1 MPYNGSM
8 DSVTPIGITNF
19 RNQRIPFGIKA
30 KDRSGHIYCIGK
42 TGVGKSTL
50 LLNMAIADIQSNAAV
65 AIIDPHGDL
74 ATTLLTYIPLH
85 RIQDVIYFD
94 TSNTTHPIAYNP
106 LYGISEPQ
114 KHLVAANIVL
124 VFKKLWI
131 DSWGPRLEHIL
142 RNTIHTLTYFPNAT
156 LLDIQ
161 PLLTDYQF
169 RKQVLSYITDQHLLR
184 FWYNEFEPLPPHT
197 KAEHI
202 ASIVNKV
209 GILATHPILKA
220 ILSAPTSGFSIEE
233 IFNSKKIFIANLS
246 KGSIGESGSE
256 LLGSILIT
264 AFQTQSLQRSNTPI
278 EQRTPVYLYIDEIH
292 SFMTEA
298 FIDILSESRKYGLC
312 LFITHQYT
320 EQLSDDILHGILG
333 NVGTIICFRI
343 GARDAQMLEIEF
355 APTFSAEDLINLPRY
370 SIYIKL
376 LIDGTTSK
384 PFSANTVAIGHKQHL
399 YQDYVKKESIRK
411 YSDICNRQRL
421 EPYQEFINDEF
432 NIPKQQR
439 LDFG

>member
-8 DSVTPIGITNF
+8 ESVTPIGITDY

-50 LLNMAIADIQSNAAV
+50 LLQMAIADILNNASL

-74 ATTLLTYIPLH
+74 ANTLLTYVPIH
-85 RIQDVIYFD
+85 RITDTIYFD
-94 TSNTTHPIAYNP
+94 ASNTKHPIAYNP
-106 LYGISEPQ
+106 LYNIPVDE
-114 KHLVAANIVL
+114 KYATAASIVL
-124 VFKKLWI
+124 VFKKFWI
-131 DSWGPRLEHIL
+131 DSWGSRVEHIL
-142 RNTIHTLTYFPNAT
+142 RNTIHSLTYYPTAT

-161 PLLTDYQF
+161 PMLTDYHF
-169 RKQVLSYITDQHLLR
+169 RKEVLSYITDQALLR

-209 GILATHPILKA
+209 GILSTHPTLKA
-220 ILSAPTSGFSIEE
+220 ILSAQQSSFNIEE
-233 IFNSKKIFIANLS
+233 VFNDNKIFIANLS
-246 KGSIGESGSE
+246 KGSIGEAGAE
-256 LLGSILIT
+256 LLGSLLIT
-264 AFQTQSLQRSNTPI
+264 AFQTQSLRRNNIPI
-278 EQRTPVYLYIDEIH
+278 EERTPVYLYIDEIH

-320 EQLSDDILHGILG
+320 EQLSDEILHGILG

-343 GARDAQMLEIEF
+343 GARDAKVLEMEF
-355 APTFSAEDLINLPRY
+355 APTFTAEDLINLPRY
-370 SIYIKL
+370 NIYIKL

-384 PFSANTVAIGHKQHL
+384 PFSATTTILEQKQYFYHE
-399 YQDYVKKESIRK
+399 YIKKENVRK
-411 YSDICNRQRL
+411 YTEKQQQQKIER
-421 EPYQEFINDEF
+421 YQEYINDKN
-432 NIPKQQR
+432 NIPRQQ
-439 LDFG
+439 

>member
-1 MPYNGSM
+1 MELI
-8 DSVTPIGITNF
+8 TPIGITNF

-50 LLNMAIADIQSNAAV
+50 LLQMAIADILNNSAV
-65 AIIDPHGDL
+65 AVIDPHGDL
-74 ATTLLTYIPLH
+74 ATTLLRYIPMQ

-94 TSNTTHPIAYNP
+94 TSSETHPIAYNP
-106 LYGISEPQ
+106 LYGIPEPQ

-142 RNTIHTLTYFPNAT
+142 RNTIHTLTCYPNAT

-161 PLLTDYQF
+161 PMLTDYQF
-169 RKQVLSYITDQHLLR
+169 RRQVLSYITDPHLLR

-209 GILATHPILKA
+209 GILATHPTLKA
-220 ILSAPTSGFSIEE
+220 ILSAHTSGFSIEDV
-233 IFNSKKIFIANLS
+233 FNSNKIFIVNLA
-246 KGSIGESGSE
+246 KGSIGEAGSE
-256 LLGSILIT
+256 LLGSLLIT
-264 AFQTQSLQRSNTPI
+264 AFQTQSLKRSNIPV
-278 EQRTPVYLYIDEIH
+278 ELRTPVYLYIDEIH
-292 SFMTEA
+292 SFMTDA

-320 EQLSDDILHGILG
+320 EQLRDEMLYGILG

-343 GARDAQMLEIEF
+343 GARDAQMLEMEF
-355 APTFSAEDLINLPRY
+355 APTFTAEDLINLPRY

-384 PFSANTVAIGHKQHL
+384 PFSANTQALLHRQHG
-399 YQDYVKKESIRK
+399 YHEYIKKENIRK
-411 YSDICNRQRL
+411 YSDVCKRQRL
-421 EPYQEFINDEF
+421 EPHQENINDEF

>member
-1 MPYNGSM
+1 ME
-8 DSVTPIGITNF
+8 SVTPIGITNF
-19 RNQRIPFGIKA
+19 RNQRIPFGIKS
-30 KDRSGHIYCIGK
+30 KDRTGHIYCIGK

-50 LLNMAIADIQSNAAV
+50 LLNMAIGDILHNSTVAV
-65 AIIDPHGDL
+65 IDPHGDL
-74 ATTLLTYIPLH
+74 ATTLLTYIPIH

-106 LYGISEPQ
+106 LYGIPEPQ

-142 RNTIHTLTYFPNAT
+142 RNTIHTLTYYPNAT

-161 PLLTDYQF
+161 PMLTDYQF
-169 RKQVLSYITDQHLLR
+169 RRQVLSYITDPHLLR

-209 GILATHPILKA
+209 GILATHTTLKA
-220 ILSAPTSGFSIEE
+220 ILSAHTSGFSIEDV
-233 IFNSKKIFIANLS
+233 FNSNKIFIANLS
-246 KGSIGESGSE
+246 KGSIGESGAE
-256 LLGSILIT
+256 LLGSLLIT
-264 AFQTQSLQRSNTPI
+264 SFQTESLKRNNIPI
-278 EQRTPVYLYIDEIH
+278 EERTPVYLYIDEIH
-292 SFMTEA
+292 SFMTDA

-320 EQLSDDILHGILG
+320 EQLRDEMLYGILG

-343 GARDAQMLEIEF
+343 GARDAQMLEMEF
-355 APTFSAEDLINLPRY
+355 TPTFTVEDLINLPRY

-384 PFSANTVAIGHKQHL
+384 PFSANTQALLHRQQGYHEYI
-399 YQDYVKKESIRK
+399 KKENIRK
-411 YSDICNRQRL
+411 YSSSCQRQRI
-421 EPYQEFINDEF
+421 EPYQEHINDEF

>member
-1 MPYNGSM
+1 MESI
-8 DSVTPIGITNF
+8 TPIGITNY
-19 RNQRIPFGIKA
+19 QSKRIPFGIKT

-50 LLNMAIADIQSNAAV
+50 LLNMAIADINSGGTV

-74 ATTLLTYIPLH
+74 ATTLLTYIPID

-94 TSNTTHPIAYNP
+94 TSNITHPIAYNP
-106 LYGISEPQ
+106 LYNIPEPQ
-114 KHLVAANIVL
+114 KHLIAANIVL

-142 RNTIHTLTYFPNAT
+142 RNTIHTLTCYPNAT

-161 PLLTDYQF
+161 PMLTNYQF
-169 RKQVLSYITDQHLLR
+169 RKQVLTYITDQHLLR

-209 GILATHPILKA
+209 GILSTHPTLKA
-220 ILSAPTSGFSIEE
+220 ILSASTSGFSIEE
-233 IFNSKKIFIANLS
+233 VFNSNKIFIANLA
-246 KGSIGESGSE
+246 KGSIGETGSE
-256 LLGSILIT
+256 LLGSLLIT
-264 AFQTQSLQRSNTPI
+264 AFQTQSLQRNNTPI
-278 EQRTPVYLYIDEIH
+278 ELRTPVYLYIDEIH
-292 SFMTEA
+292 SFMTDV

-320 EQLSDDILHGILG
+320 EQLRDEMLYGILG

-343 GARDAQMLEIEF
+343 GARDAQMLEMEF
-355 APTFSAEDLINLPRY
+355 APTFTAEDLINLPRY

-384 PFSANTVAIGHKQHL
+384 PFSANTLALLHTQHG
-399 YQDYVKKESIRK
+399 YHEFIKKENIRK
-411 YSDICNRQRL
+411 YSDICNKQRL
-421 EPYQEFINDEF
+421 EPYQEYINDEF
-432 NIPKQQR
+432 NIPKQER